1 MAYQLSISSVWLV
14 DLSPRAA
21 TVSVPPDEKP
31 PAPVIGMDG
40 TTEDGA
46 VPYQILMKQLEF
58 LR

>member
-1 MAYQLSISSVWLV
+1 MGLAILNRL
-14 DLSPRAA
+14 R
-21 TVSVPPDEKP
+21 VSDHTAEKPPDEKP